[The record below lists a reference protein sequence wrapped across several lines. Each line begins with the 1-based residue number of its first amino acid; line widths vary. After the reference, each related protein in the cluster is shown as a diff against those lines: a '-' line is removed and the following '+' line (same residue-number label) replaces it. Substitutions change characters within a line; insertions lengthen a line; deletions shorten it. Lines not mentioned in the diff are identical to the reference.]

1 MNSNK
6 ILESQNKISSKKK
19 STMKKIKTKNISQT
33 IKNSGDEKIIERNDY
48 ELNSLNYENAKKFDQ
63 RTFCQYYLSLIR
75 LKQLLIFTFYT
86 KTDYN
91 SRLIKINS
99 FFTSFIL
106 NYAIKALFFND
117 SVMHVIYINNGV
129 YDILYQ
135 LPQILYS
142 TIFSIFIGFLLS
154 ILSMTQKNVIELKEI
169 KFEMNDYQRQINNI
183 LNVIKI
189 KFIFF
194 HIMDFLLLFIFWFYL
209 SCFCAVY
216 KNTQI
221 YLIKDVLLSFG
232 MSFIYPFFI
241 SLVPSILRKCA
252 LYSEKKCLFSFS
264 KIIQLM

>member
-1 MNSNK
+1 
-6 ILESQNKISSKKK
+6 
-19 STMKKIKTKNISQT
+19 
-33 IKNSGDEKIIERNDY
+33 
-48 ELNSLNYENAKKFDQ
+48 
-63 RTFCQYYLSLIR
+63 
-75 LKQLLIFTFYT
+75 
-86 KTDYN
+86 
-91 SRLIKINS
+91 
-99 FFTSFIL
+99 
-106 NYAIKALFFND
+106 
-117 SVMHVIYINNGV
+117 MHVIYINNGV

-142 TIFSIFIGFLLS
+142 SIISIFIGFLLS
-154 ILSMTQKNVIELKEI
+154 ILSMTQKNVIELKEL
-169 KFEMNDYQRQINNI
+169 KFEMNDYQRQINKI

-252 LYSEKKCLFSFS
+252 LNTEKKCLYSFS